1 MKDIRPIIHQMI
13 TNVFLFLV
21 PPYIPYEGIKIANM
35 RLINYCDTY
44 NSLMTR
50 CSLPKY
56 KTTNITFDITFLRD
70 PPFLSHLCIE

>member
-1 MKDIRPIIHQMI
+1 MI

-56 KTTNITFDITFLRD
+56 KSTQILLLTLHSLET
-70 PPFLSHLCIE
+70 PHS